1 MNIYLKKDIEE
12 GVQFLLP
19 EFLKDQEKKHLYA
32 KIKKHMSSLSED
44 DAKIFLQQIT
54 KNKFLDV
61 LKLEVKLVDLY
72 S

>member
-1 MNIYLKKDIEE
+1 MNIYLKKDIED

-32 KIKKHMSSLSED
+32 KIKKHMSSLSEEE
-44 DAKIFLQQIT
+44 AKLFLQEIT
-54 KNKFLDV
+54 KNKFLEV
-61 LKLEVKLVDLY
+61 LKLEVKLIDLY